1 MLRKLSAALIATAL
15 IAGPALAAANSAG
28 AATSTPAATPA
39 STNAAKPADK
49 PIKTV
54 KHQHKPRIRHH
65 VVAKKKMPRHVKLS
79 AKHHRLHVVSHPRKT
94 NKIVKESNTKNGDKT
109 NTTSKVTK
117 PTATHG

>member
-28 AATSTPAATPA
+28 AATSTPAA
-39 STNAAKPADK
+39 TNAAKPADK